1 MDTGLILRVA
11 GVGLLVSVLYQVLS
25 KTGRDEMA
33 MLVSVTGVVIVL
45 VMLVD
50 EIGALLGNIRS
61 LFGICPSAWS

>member
-33 MLVSVTGVVIVL
+33 IVL

-61 LFGICPSAWS
+61 LFGI

>member
-1 MDTGLILRVA
+1 
-11 GVGLLVSVLYQVLS
+11 
-25 KTGRDEMA
+25 MA

-61 LFGICPSAWS
+61 LFGI

>member
-1 MDTGLILRVA
+1 MSRA
-11 GVGLLVSVLYQVLS
+11 CLLVSVLYQVLS

-61 LFGICPSAWS
+61 LFGI

>member
-1 MDTGLILRVA
+1 MDTGLILRAA

-61 LFGICPSAWS
+61 LFGI

>member
-11 GVGLLVSVLYQVLS
+11 GVGLLVSVLYQALS

-61 LFGICPSAWS
+61 LFGI

>member
-50 EIGALLGNIRS
+50 EIGARLGNIRS
-61 LFGICPSAWS
+61 LFGI

>member
-61 LFGICPSAWS
+61 LFRI

>member
-25 KTGRDEMA
+25 KTGGDEMA
-33 MLVSVTGVVIVL
+33 MLVSVTGVVLVL

-61 LFGICPSAWS
+61 LFGI

>member
-11 GVGLLVSVLYQVLS
+11 RVGLLVSVLYQVLS

-61 LFGICPSAWS
+61 LFGI

>member
-11 GVGLLVSVLYQVLS
+11 GVGLLVSVLCQVLS

-61 LFGICPSAWS
+61 LFGI

>member
-33 MLVSVTGVVIVL
+33 MLVSVTGVVIEL
-45 VMLVD
+45 VMIVD
-50 EIGALLGNIRS
+50 EFDALLGNIRS
-61 LFGICPSAWS
+61 LFGI

>member
-11 GVGLLVSVLYQVLS
+11 GVGLLVSVLYQFFKQ
-25 KTGRDEMA
+25 KTAYEMA

-61 LFGICPSAWS
+61 LFGI

>member
-11 GVGLLVSVLYQVLS
+11 GVSLLVSVLYQVLS

-61 LFGICPSAWS
+61 LFGI